1 MTMEKLHKVEGVRK
15 IGEDSY
21 LLEEDISKAISTN
34 HVIPVYFALSYA
46 TEIHHDSPAIG
57 AYELGE
63 TTNYVDGPFFTEKEA
78 REAGSKHS
86 SAISHVSNEFS
97 SKIRIKLFSPEQL
110 PDGQLPQIFKYYRN
124 NFVLSIGN
132 FDRLEYHLRPDTA
145 PTPEK
150 IIKFSNLL
158 EKKLREYAK
167 KNIEQTKEGLVGI
180 VHNNRSFFCEM
191 KLATE
196 ESPWFRYSTFS
207 EKPTPESF
215 SAELEEL
222 GISERAAGVSNAR
235 TFFSFTQANL
245 SGLFLGI
252 DSIDN
257 LVKYHSMIH

>member
-1 MTMEKLHKVEGVRK
+1 MEKLHKVEGIKK

-57 AYELGE
+57 ACELGE

-78 REAGSKHS
+78 QEAGGKHS
-86 SAISHVSNEFS
+86 SAISHVSYEFS

-124 NFVLSIGN
+124 NFVLSTGN
-132 FDRLEYHLRPDTA
+132 FDRLEYHLRPNTA

-158 EKKLREYAK
+158 EKRLRERAK
-167 KNIEQTKEGLVGI
+167 KNITQTKEGLVGI
-180 VHNNRSFFCEM
+180 VHNNRPFFCEM

-196 ESPWFRYSTFS
+196 ESPWFRHSTFS

-222 GISERAAGVSNAR
+222 GISERASEVFHAR
-235 TFFSFTQANL
+235 TFFSFTQVNL

-252 DSIDN
+252 DSIED
-257 LVKYHSMIH
+257 LVKYHNLIH